1 MRDAIAICKIDA
13 LATNAGRPSLVAIS
27 ESWLDKTVG
36 HATLSGYHCVA
47 RLDRRQGIRT
57 DRGGIAL
64 FVRDGF
70 HNSVVHLAD
79 SDLDERSWFVI
90 HADCGPIVF
99 CLWYRRPDIGEV
111 ESIRRF

>member
-1 MRDAIAICKIDA
+1 MSFNPRGRRDAIAIGKVDA
-13 LATNAGRPSLVAIS
+13 LFTNAGCPSLVAIT

-36 HATLSGYHCVA
+36 HVTLSGYHCVA
-47 RLDRRQGIRT
+47 KLDQRQGIRT

-64 FVRDGF
+64 FVRDRF
-70 HNSVVHLAD
+70 HNSVVHIAD

-99 CLWYRRPDIGEV
+99 CFCYRRPDIG
-111 ESIRRF
+111 